1 MAFNF
6 VLDVQRR
13 GGKTR
18 QTLKLRCLTV
28 SIERPKQLAQ
38 KHFAGMRGNH
48 IACFEQD
55 VFHHRRQGLV
65 VEDD

>member
-1 MAFNF
+1 MTFSV

-18 QTLKLRCLTV
+18 QTLKFRCLMV
-28 SIERPKQLAQ
+28 SVERPKQLAQ

-48 IACFEQD
+48 ITCFEQD
-55 VFHHRRQGLV
+55 VFHHRRQGQV
-65 VEDD
+65 VEGD